1 MRKQRGFTLLEILI
15 SMSLFT
21 VIGFAVVLM
30 MRTGVDMWLRGS
42 RGSLQEDRLEQ
53 SLPRLEE
60 DLRHTLP
67 GTRHDRIPFDPED
80 PDPEKQPEPLVPE
93 NRFISGYMTYRY
105 GDKDIPCRFM
115 AFVRDLTGL
124 GEIETYAMRAGI
136 NPAATGYIDGIN
148 DEDEFKNSD
157 HRPTGGRAEVLWI
170 WLPRPNKPGK
180 GTVYRA
186 FRTPIG
192 GEKTLLDPKNY
203 AELQQVDKLI
213 RSRALKPVF
222 QDVILFDIYFWTQY
236 TTTWV
241 WSKGEP
247 SVTAPPETAP
257 KGRQRRPS
265 CGPSLTWDSTRGIM
279 RTDATEKSEML
290 PDNCSV
296 VFRLAAQRLEKN
308 SARYT
313 FDDIWPRA
321 VRIEFSVAEVE
332 TELAPSRGLSEADR
346 AFTVLSSDFAT
357 GRGELDG
364 QHMKVGE
371 EWMRIQGRDGAHRD
385 TFIVDARGARRTK
398 TRAHREATPVY
409 YGRIFDFT
417 ISIPSFRDDNS

>member
-1 MRKQRGFTLLEILI
+1 MRKQRGFTLLEILV

-67 GTRHDRIPFDPED
+67 GPRYDRIPFDPDD
-80 PDPEKQPEPLVPE
+80 PDPERQADPLPPD
-93 NRFISGYMTYRY
+93 NRFISGYLTLRFA
-105 GDKDIPCRFM
+105 DKDMRCRFL
-115 AFVRDLTGL
+115 AFVRDLSGL
-124 GEIETYAMRAGI
+124 GELETYAMRAGI
-136 NPAATGYIDGIN
+136 NPSATEYIDGIN
-148 DEDEFKNSD
+148 DEAEFKAGN
-157 HRPTGGRAEVLWI
+157 HRPTGGMAEVLWI
-170 WLPRPNKPGK
+170 WLPRLDQPGK

-186 FRTPIG
+186 LRTPIG

-203 AELQQVDKLI
+203 AENRQIDKLI
-213 RSRALKPVF
+213 KDRALKAVF
-222 QDVILFDIYFWTQY
+222 QDVILFDMYFWTQY

-241 WSKGEP
+241 WNKGEP
-247 SVTAPPETAP
+247 SVTAPPESAP
-257 KGRQRRPS
+257 KGKRTRPS
-265 CGPSLTWDSTRGIM
+265 CGPSVTWDSTRGMM
-279 RTDATEKSEML
+279 RPDDTEKSEWL

-296 VFRLAAQRLEKN
+296 IFRLAARRLQKN
-308 SARYT
+308 SARYS

-321 VRIEFSVAEVE
+321 VRIEFAVAEAQS
-332 TELAPSRGLSEADR
+332 ELAPNRGVSESDR
-346 AFTVLSSDFAT
+346 AFTVLASDFAT

-364 QHMKVGE
+364 QYMKVGE
-371 EWMRIQGRDGAHRD
+371 EWMRIMGRDDSQRD
-385 TFIVDARGARRTK
+385 TFLVDRRGARGTRTGS
-398 TRAHREATPVY
+398 HGEATPVY

-417 ISIPSFRDDNS
+417 IIIPSFRDDNS

>member
-67 GTRHDRIPFDPED
+67 GPRHDRIPFDPED
-80 PDPEKQPEPLVPE
+80 PDPDKMPEPVVPE
-93 NRFISGYMTYRY
+93 NRFLSGYMTYRY
-105 GDKDIPCRFM
+105 GDKDIPCRFI
-115 AFVRDLTGL
+115 AFVRDISGL
-124 GEIETYAMRAGI
+124 GEIETYAMRAGN
-136 NPAATGYIDGIN
+136 NPSATAYIDGIS
-148 DEDEFKNSD
+148 DEDEFKLGN
-157 HRPTGGRAEVLWI
+157 HRPTGGMVEVLWI
-170 WLPRPNKPGK
+170 WLPRLDQPGK

-192 GEKTLLDPKNY
+192 GEKSLLDPRNY
-203 AELQQVDKLI
+203 AETQQIEQLERVG
-213 RSRALKPVF
+213 ALKPVF
-222 QDVILFDIYFWTQY
+222 QDVILFDMYFWTQY

-241 WSKGEP
+241 WNKGEP
-247 SVTAPPETAP
+247 SVTEPPETAP
-257 KGRQRRPS
+257 QGKRRRPS
-265 CGPSLTWDSTRGIM
+265 CGPSITWDSTRGLM
-279 RTDATEKSEML
+279 RPDETEKSELL
-290 PDNCSV
+290 PDNCSL
-296 VFRLAAQRLEKN
+296 VFRLAARRLEKN

-321 VRIEFSVAEVE
+321 VRIEFAVAEVE
-332 TELAPSRGLSEADR
+332 SELAPGRGVSESDR
-346 AFTVLSSDFAT
+346 AFTVSAADFAT

-364 QHMKVGE
+364 QYMKLGE
-371 EWMRIQGRDGAHRD
+371 EWVRIQGRDGSQRD
-385 TFIVDARGARRTK
+385 TFIVDGRGVRRTQ
-398 TRAHREATPVY
+398 TRAHAETTPVY

-417 ISIPSFRDDNS
+417 IVIPSFRDDNS

>member
-30 MRTGVDMWLRGS
+30 MRTGVDMWLRGT

-67 GTRHDRIPFDPED
+67 GTRYDRIPFDPED
-80 PDPEKQPEPLVPE
+80 PRPERQPEPLVPE
-93 NRFISGYMTYRY
+93 NRFLSGYMNYRF
-105 GDKDIPCRFM
+105 GEKDIACRFA
-115 AFVRDLTGL
+115 AFVRDLSGL

-136 NPAATGYIDGIN
+136 NPTATAYIDGIN
-148 DEDEFKNSD
+148 DEDEFKHSN
-157 HRPTGGRAEVLWI
+157 HRPTAGMAEVLWI
-170 WLPRPNKPGK
+170 WLPNVGQIGK

-192 GEKTLLDPKNY
+192 GEKTLLDPRNY
-203 AELQQVDKLI
+203 AEKQQIEKMIKV
-213 RSRALKPVF
+213 RALKPVF
-222 QDVILFDIYFWTQY
+222 QDVILFDMYFWTQF
-236 TTTWV
+236 TTTWA

-247 SVTAPPETAP
+247 TITAPPEKAP
-257 KGRQRRPS
+257 TGQRRPS

-279 RTDATEKSEML
+279 RPDDTEKSEWL
-290 PDNCSV
+290 PNNCSL
-296 VFRLAAQRLEKN
+296 VFRLASRRLEKS

-321 VRIEFSVAEVE
+321 VRIEFAVAETE
-332 TELAPSRGLSEADR
+332 TELAPNRGVSESDR
-346 AFTVLSSDFAT
+346 AFTVLASDFAT

-364 QHMKVGE
+364 QHMKIGE
-371 EWMRIQGRDGAHRD
+371 EWVRIIGRDGAQRD
-385 TFIVDARGARRTK
+385 TFLIDRRGARATK
-398 TRAHREATPVY
+398 SRAHGEAAPVY

-417 ISIPSFRDDNS
+417 IMIPSFRDDNS

>member
-67 GTRHDRIPFDPED
+67 GPRHDRIPFDPED
-80 PDPEKQPEPLVPE
+80 PDPEKQPEPLLPE
-93 NRFISGYMTYRY
+93 NRFLSGYMTYRFR
-105 GDKDIPCRFM
+105 DKDIPCRFV
-115 AFVRDLTGL
+115 AFVRDLSGL
-124 GEIETYAMRAGI
+124 GEIETYAMRAGT
-136 NPAATGYIDGIN
+136 NPSATAYIDGVN
-148 DEDEFKNSD
+148 DEDEFKHGN
-157 HRPTGGRAEVLWI
+157 HRPTGGMAEVLWI
-170 WLPRPNKPGK
+170 WLPRLDQPGK

-203 AELQQVDKLI
+203 AENRQIEDMIKD
-213 RSRALKPVF
+213 RALKPVF
-222 QDVILFDIYFWTQY
+222 QDVILFDMLFWTQY

-241 WSKGEP
+241 WTKSEP
-247 SVTAPPETAP
+247 SVTAPPTEAP
-257 KGRQRRPS
+257 KGGKRPS
-265 CGPSLTWDSTRGIM
+265 CGPSATWDSTRGMM
-279 RTDATEKSEML
+279 RPDDTEKSEWL

-296 VFRLAAQRLEKN
+296 VFRLAATQLRKN

-313 FDDIWPRA
+313 FDDIWPRG
-321 VRIEFSVAEVE
+321 VRIEFAVAEAE
-332 TELAPSRGLSEADR
+332 SELAPGRGVSESDR
-346 AFTVLSSDFAT
+346 AFTVLASDFAT

-364 QHMKVGE
+364 QYMKVGE
-371 EWMRIQGRDGAHRD
+371 EWMRIMGRDGAHRD
-385 TFIVDARGARRTK
+385 TFLVDLRGARGTK
-398 TRAHREATPVY
+398 TQSHGETAPVY

-417 ISIPSFRDDNS
+417 IIIPSFRDDNS